1 MTTLAVGQLWSLG
14 GSIPYRITKIEEN
27 SVTLYSETTNDE
39 YFYPRKKLG
48 IGAWELIQS
57 IQIEEGELFS

>member
-1 MTTLAVGQLWSLG
+1 MIERAVGQLWSLG
-14 GSIPYRITKIEEN
+14 GSLPYKIMEISDH
-27 SVTLYSETTNDE
+27 SVTLYSESSDDE

-48 IGAWELIQS
+48 TGDWKLIQS